1 MKCAKPNRQSG
12 MAITEVIIAIA
23 LFAISAIAL
32 IKYVHNLKA
41 GFFLAWQ
48 KTQQFRLMHTLFESE
63 EAMLS
68 IDSTIAD
75 VMNKTHKNIDLSYRY
90 VNVTDNCKQ
99 MLITFKMPYNQLTA
113 TSRWYCSSGR
123 TYATNL
129 SF

>member
-1 MKCAKPNRQSG
+1 MKRAKLNRQSG
-12 MAITEVIIAIA
+12 MAITEVMIAIA

-48 KTQQFRLMHTLFESE
+48 KTQQFRLMHTFFESE

-75 VMNKTHKNIDLSYRY
+75 ITNNTLKNIDLSYHY
-90 VNVTDNCKQ
+90 VNVTDTCKQ
-99 MLITFKMPYNQLTA
+99 MLITFKMPYNHLTTA
-113 TSRWYCSSGR
+113 SRWYCSSGR
-123 TYATNL
+123 GYATNL

>member
-1 MKCAKPNRQSG
+1 MKRAKPNRQSG
-12 MAITEVIIAIA
+12 MAITEVMIAIA

-68 IDSTIAD
+68 IDSTIVD
-75 VMNKTHKNIDLSYRY
+75 ITNDKLKNIDLSYRY
-90 VNVTDNCKQ
+90 VNITDTCKQ
-99 MLITFKMPYNQLTA
+99 ILITFKMPNNQLTGA
-113 TSRWYCSSGR
+113 SRWYCSSGR
-123 TYATNL
+123 AYATNL